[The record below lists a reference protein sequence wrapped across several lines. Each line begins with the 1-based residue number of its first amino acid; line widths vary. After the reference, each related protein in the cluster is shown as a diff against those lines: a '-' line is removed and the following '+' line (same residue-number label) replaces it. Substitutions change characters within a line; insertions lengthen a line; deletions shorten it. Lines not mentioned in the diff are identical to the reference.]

1 MRSRLA
7 ALMPFL
13 ILLLVLLVAYL
24 PLSTFYFGM
33 KNDAFSDNFPNKF
46 FLSEAIHAGQLPL
59 WNPYMNYGLPI
70 YADMGFAFYNPI
82 TWFFA
87 LIGYNAYTLTAEVL
101 LYIYLGGVFMLRLG
115 RFFGFTKKICLV
127 IAAMYMCSGFYTG
140 CLQYINF
147 LTAAAFLPLAL
158 LTMLQLFN
166 NPGFKSSFWFAAA
179 CYAVFAGG
187 HPAIPIALV
196 YFLIALI
203 ILLFVYLP
211 HYRRQAKQII
221 FSLAISSVLLALF
234 YLPAIYSYINILP
247 FYGRGGPAQQALST
261 QAGFTPVAWLSFLF
275 PFSTAAN
282 TNFFGTD
289 VAMRNGFFSVTGFI
303 CVSLSKKSKQ
313 LYTRVL
319 LIAALFML
327 LLSTGGWIKEML
339 FSKLPLLQYVRYNG
353 EYRVFSILCFC
364 VLAGFVLQHL
374 QQGEKTLSRRFN
386 WAFITVALSCCC
398 ILIVL
403 AATSHLGVNALL
415 GILKQPLPAAQK
427 IKVLLA
433 GALPGFLTASA
444 VLTLVVSLLSLM
456 AVKKHRFNLLAGI
469 VLCDVAFNC
478 IIYLPVT
485 GVGQVTL
492 KHIQSVYNT
501 SPKGIPIPPL
511 VPIKNIDTLD
521 AKSTGLVGDIT
532 YYNKL
537 IGTTKL
543 TDYPSYF
550 TATATYFNNRTLV
563 NQVSTHPFIFTK
575 KAAPATAAISIQQF
589 TPTVIHVLVNG
600 PADDT
605 LVLLQNNYRFWHAT
619 VNGQNTP
626 IATAYTT
633 FLSVKIKKGNNDV
646 VFYYQDRWLGFCLLI
661 SLAAF
666 IVSLSVVARQSITGK
681 LPVQN
686 L

>member
-1 MRSRLA
+1 
-7 ALMPFL
+7 MPYV
-13 ILLLVLLVAYL
+13 ILLLALLVAYL

-59 WNPYMNYGLPI
+59 WNPYINYGLPI

-115 RFFGFTKKICLV
+115 RFFGFTKKISIV

-147 LTAAAFLPLAL
+147 LTAAAFLPLVL
-158 LTMLQLFN
+158 LTILQLFN

-187 HPAIPIALV
+187 HPAIPIALG
-196 YFLIALI
+196 YFLIALT
-203 ILLFVYLP
+203 ILLFAFLP
-211 HYRRQAKQII
+211 QFKREAKQII
-221 FSLAISSVLLALF
+221 FSLAISLVLLALL
-234 YLPAIYSYINILP
+234 YLPALYSYINILP
-247 FYGRGGPAQQALST
+247 YYGRGGPAQQALST
-261 QAGFTPVAWLSFLF
+261 EAGFTPWAWLSFLF

-289 VAMRNGFFSVTGFI
+289 VAMRNGFFSVTGFV
-303 CVSLSKKSKQ
+303 CVILSIKSKQ
-313 LYTRVL
+313 LYAGVL
-319 LIAALFML
+319 LLAALFML

-364 VLAGFVLQHL
+364 VLAGFGLHQVQN
-374 QQGEKTLSRRFN
+374 GGKTLTRRFN
-386 WAFITVALSCCC
+386 WAFIIVALGCCC
-398 ILIVL
+398 ILFVL
-403 AATSHLGVNALL
+403 AATSNLGVKGLF

-427 IKVLLA
+427 IKALLA
-433 GALPGFLTASA
+433 GPLPVFLTASA
-444 VLTLVVSLLSLM
+444 VLTLLVSLLSFI
-456 AVKKHRFNLLAGI
+456 AVKNHHFTMLAGI
-469 VLCDVAFNC
+469 ALCDVAFNC

-511 VPIKNIDTLD
+511 VSINKIDTLD
-521 AKSTGLVGDIT
+521 AKTTGLVGDIT

-550 TATATYFNNRTLV
+550 TATATYFNNRPLV
-563 NQVSTHPFIFTK
+563 NLVSAHPFLFTKTAVST
-575 KAAPATAAISIQQF
+575 ARAISIQQF
-589 TPTVIHVLVNG
+589 TPTVIHVLVNA

-626 IATAYTT
+626 VATAYAT
-633 FLSVKIKKGNNDV
+633 FLSAKIKKGENDV

-661 SLAAF
+661 SLAVF